1 VQIQSGLSHAVDAG
15 HVSTSGKQRASE
27 AALELVEVCN
37 TMTHNGRILDESIAE
52 LRDWFRHYADLE
64 LVNRPVVRRTVDK
77 IFKTGEIADEE
88 RSELYLSIE
97 KLLPRELQQALRGK
111 RGAPEPADRARGLS
125 LEAYDFVVSETHY
138 EDRTTAIV
146 RYASKGD
153 DLLLM
158 RDPENACSPNAIVI
172 RLPSGFDVG
181 FVPEYTARSLAQYLD
196 AGYPYRARIRRIL
209 PGRVAPVLMVSTDVY
224 PPDTSLEGLHRS
236 SGGWPMALAFAPATP
251 LIDSRVAPKARDN
264 TVTRIVLLAAV
275 AVLAAVVL
283 LTI

>member
-1 VQIQSGLSHAVDAG
+1 VQIQSGLSNAVDAG
-15 HVSTSGKQRASE
+15 HVSASGKQRASE
-27 AALELVEVCN
+27 AALELVEICN
-37 TMTHNGRILDESIAE
+37 TMTHDGRILDESIAE
-52 LRDWFRHYADLE
+52 LRDCVRHYSDLE
-64 LVNRPVVRRTVDK
+64 LMTRPVVRRTIDK
-77 IFKTGEIADEE
+77 IFKTGEITDAE
-88 RSELYLSIE
+88 RSELYLNIE
-97 KLLPRELQQALRGK
+97 KLLPRELQQAMRG
-111 RGAPEPADRARGLS
+111 RRASEPADRVRGLS

-146 RYASKGD
+146 RYASQGD

-158 RDPENACSPNAIVI
+158 RDPENACSSNAIVI

-181 FVPEYTARSLAQYLD
+181 FVPEFAARSLAQYLD

-209 PGRVAPVLMVSTDVY
+209 PGRISPVLVVSTDVY
-224 PPDTSLEGLHRS
+224 PPDTSVEGLHRS

-251 LIDSRVAPKARDN
+251 LIDPKTEPRTRNN
-264 TVTRIVLLAAV
+264 TVARIVLFAAV

>member
-1 VQIQSGLSHAVDAG
+1 MQTQSGLSRAVDAG

-27 AALELVEVCN
+27 AALELVEICN
-37 TMTHNGRILDESIAE
+37 TMTHDGRILDESIAE
-52 LRDWFRHYADLE
+52 LRDWARHYSDLE
-64 LVNRPVVRRTVDK
+64 LMTRPVVRRTVDK
-77 IFKTGEIADEE
+77 IFKTGEISDAE
-88 RSELYLSIE
+88 RSELYLNIE

-138 EDRTTAIV
+138 DDRTTAIV
-146 RYASKGD
+146 RYASLGD

-158 RDPENACSPNAIVI
+158 RDPENACSSNAIVI

-181 FVPEYTARSLAQYLD
+181 FVPEFAARSLAQYLD

-209 PGRVAPVLMVSTDVY
+209 PGRVAPVLVVSTDVY
-224 PPDTSLEGLHRS
+224 PPDTSVEGLHRS

-251 LIDSRVAPKARDN
+251 LIDPKAAPRRDN
-264 TVTRIVLLAAV
+264 TVARIVLFAAV

>member
-1 VQIQSGLSHAVDAG
+1 VQIQSGLSNAVDAG
-15 HVSTSGKQRASE
+15 HVSASGKQRASE
-27 AALELVEVCN
+27 AALELVEICN
-37 TMTHNGRILDESIAE
+37 TMTHDGRILDESIAE
-52 LRDWFRHYADLE
+52 LRDCVRHYSDLE
-64 LVNRPVVRRTVDK
+64 LMTRPVVRRTIDK
-77 IFKTGEIADEE
+77 IFKTGEITDAE
-88 RSELYLSIE
+88 RSELYLNIE

-111 RGAPEPADRARGLS
+111 RNAPEPADRARGLS

-146 RYASKGD
+146 RYATQGD

-158 RDPENACSPNAIVI
+158 RDPENACSSNAIVI

-181 FVPEYTARSLAQYLD
+181 FVPEFAARSLAQYLD

-209 PGRVAPVLMVSTDVY
+209 PGRVSPVLVVSTDVY
-224 PPDTSLEGLHRS
+224 PPDTSVEGLHRS

-251 LIDSRVAPKARDN
+251 LIDPKTEPRTRNN
-264 TVTRIVLLAAV
+264 TVARIVLFAAV

>member
-1 VQIQSGLSHAVDAG
+1 MQIQSGLSHAVDGG
-15 HVSTSGKQRASE
+15 HVSSSSKQRAND
-27 AALELVEVCN
+27 AALELVEICN

-52 LRDWFRHYADLE
+52 LRDWARHYSDLE
-64 LVNRPVVRRTVDK
+64 LMNRPVVRHTINK
-77 IFKTGEIADEE
+77 IFQTGAISDAE
-88 RSELYLSIE
+88 RSELYLNIE
-97 KLLPRELQQALRGK
+97 KLLPRELQNALRGK

-146 RYASKGD
+146 RYASAGD

-181 FVPEYTARSLAQYLD
+181 FVPETSAKSLAQYLD

-209 PGRVAPVLMVSTDVY
+209 PGRLAPVLVVSTDVY
-224 PPDTSLEGLHRS
+224 PPDTSVEGLHRS
-236 SGGWPMALAFAPATP
+236 SGGWPMGLAFAPATP
-251 LIDSRVAPKARDN
+251 LIDSRIAPRQRNDAVARM
-264 TVTRIVLLAAV
+264 VLFVAV
-275 AVLAAVVL
+275 AVLAAVIL
-283 LTI
+283 LSI

>member
-15 HVSTSGKQRASE
+15 HVSTSGKQRATD
-27 AALELVEVCN
+27 AALELVEICN
-37 TMTHNGRILDESIAE
+37 TMTHDGRILDESIAE
-52 LRDWFRHYADLE
+52 LRDWFRYYADLE
-64 LVNRPVVRRTVDK
+64 LVNRPVVRRTIDK
-77 IFKTGEIADEE
+77 IFQTGEISDEE
-88 RSELYLSIE
+88 RSDLYLNIE

-138 EDRTTAIV
+138 EDRSTAIV

-158 RDPENACSPNAIVI
+158 RDPENACSPNAIVL

-209 PGRVAPVLMVSTDVY
+209 PGRVAPVLVVSTDVY
-224 PPDTSLEGLHRS
+224 PPDTSVEGLHRS
-236 SGGWPMALAFAPATP
+236 SGGWPMALAFAPAAP
-251 LIDSRVAPKARDN
+251 LLESRLAPKARDN
-264 TVTRIVLLAAV
+264 TVTRIVLFASV